1 MIGVGSRRV
10 WKIACL
16 CVALLPELL
25 FGQTVEVIKVGF
37 ASPLTGPQGHYGQDN
52 LNGARLAIEDLNTQ
66 HPKIGGK
73 PVAFELVAEDDQAD
87 PKTGT
92 IVAQRLVDAGIKGMV
107 GHFNS
112 GVTIPASRIY
122 NEAGIPELSVSTNV
136 NYTRQGYRT
145 AFRVMADDGKQ
156 GRALGEYAV
165 KVLKLTRLA
174 VIDDRTAYGQG
185 LADEF
190 TAAAKAAGATIVK
203 REYTS
208 DKATDFRAILV
219 SVKSAQPQAIFFG
232 GYDAQAAPM
241 AKQMKE
247 LALGIKLLGGETMN
261 TAKFIEL
268 AGTDAE
274 GHIASTP
281 GAPLERRVQGRAFS
295 ERYRARFGQD
305 IGLYAPYFYD
315 SVMVIAAAMKVADS
329 AEPKQYLP
337 KLARIRYGGITADI
351 EFDDKGDLRKPLM
364 STYQV
369 KGGKWV
375 LL

>member
-1 MIGVGSRRV
+1 
-10 WKIACL
+10 
-16 CVALLPELL
+16 LLPELL

-174 VIDDRTAYGQG
+174 VIDDRTAYW
-185 LADEF
+185 
-190 TAAAKAAGATIVK
+190 
-203 REYTS
+203 RTS
-208 DKATDFRAILV
+208 LPRPPRPP
-219 SVKSAQPQAIFFG
+219 AQ
-232 GYDAQAAPM
+232 
-241 AKQMKE
+241 
-247 LALGIKLLGGETMN
+247 LSSS
-261 TAKFIEL
+261 
-268 AGTDAE
+268 
-274 GHIASTP
+274 ASTR
-281 GAPLERRVQGRAFS
+281 ATRRRTS
-295 ERYRARFGQD
+295 
-305 IGLYAPYFYD
+305 APYWFP
-315 SVMVIAAAMKVADS
+315 SSQRSRKQSSSAATTPRRRQWRS
-329 AEPKQYLP
+329 
-337 KLARIRYGGITADI
+337 R
-351 EFDDKGDLRKPLM
+351 
-364 STYQV
+364 
-369 KGGKWV
+369 
-375 LL
+375 

>member
-10 WKIACL
+10 WRIACL
-16 CVALLPELL
+16 CVALLPKLL
-25 FGQTVEVIKVGF
+25 FAQTAEVIKIGF

-52 LNGARLAIEDLNTQ
+52 LNGARLAIEDLNAQ
-66 HPKIGGK
+66 HPKIAGK

-190 TAAAKAAGATIVK
+190 AAAAKAAGATIVK

-232 GYDAQAAPM
+232 GY
-241 AKQMKE
+241 
-247 LALGIKLLGGETMN
+247 
-261 TAKFIEL
+261 
-268 AGTDAE
+268 
-274 GHIASTP
+274 
-281 GAPLERRVQGRAFS
+281 
-295 ERYRARFGQD
+295 
-305 IGLYAPYFYD
+305 
-315 SVMVIAAAMKVADS
+315 VM
-329 AEPKQYLP
+329 P
-337 KLARIRYGGITADI
+337 R
-351 EFDDKGDLRKPLM
+351 
-364 STYQV
+364 
-369 KGGKWV
+369 
-375 LL
+375 